1 MTPEQEHMFRMAWI
15 KQNQMDVIKK
25 PRIAHMHNQ
34 ELLRKGIKKRS
45 PSTPQQ
51 KIGERS
57 RRINI
62 LLHKKLDVT
71 TIADLLGVSETMV
84 CNIIKRDKLPI
95 KETSNS

>member
-1 MTPEQEHMFRMAWI
+1 MTPEQEDKFRRAWI

-51 KIGERS
+51 KIG
-57 RRINI
+57 
-62 LLHKKLDVT
+62 
-71 TIADLLGVSETMV
+71 
-84 CNIIKRDKLPI
+84 
-95 KETSNS
+95 

>member
-1 MTPEQEHMFRMAWI
+1 MTPEQEERFRRAWI
-15 KQNQMDVIKK
+15 NQNRIDVIKK

-34 ELLRKGIKKRS
+34 DLLKRNIKKCS
-45 PSTPQQ
+45 PASKKQ

-71 TIADLLGVSETMV
+71 TIADLLGVSETLV
-84 CNIIKRDKLPI
+84 CNIIKRDQLPI
-95 KETSNS
+95 EETSNA

>member
-1 MTPEQEHMFRMAWI
+1 MTPEQEDKFRRLWI
-15 KQNQMDVIKK
+15 QQNQMDVIAR
-25 PRIAHMHNQ
+25 PRVAHMHNQ
-34 ELLRKGIKKRS
+34 ELLKKGIKKRS

-51 KIGERS
+51 KMSERS

-71 TIADLLGVSETMV
+71 TIADLLGISETMV

-95 KETSNS
+95 KETSNA

>member
-1 MTPEQEHMFRMAWI
+1 MTPEQEHRFRRAWI

-45 PSTPQQ
+45 PSTPEQ
-51 KIGERS
+51 KISERS

-71 TIADLLGVSETMV
+71 TIADLLCVSETMV
-84 CNIIKRDKLPI
+84 CNIIKRDKLPLKDI
-95 KETSNS
+95 SNA

>member
-1 MTPEQEHMFRMAWI
+1 MTPEQEHRFRRAWI

-34 ELLRKGIKKRS
+34 ESLRTGIKRRS
-45 PSTPQQ
+45 PATPEQ
-51 KIGERS
+51 KISERS

-71 TIADLLGVSETMV
+71 TIADLLCVSETMV
-84 CNIIKRDKLPI
+84 CNIIKRDKLPLKDI
-95 KETSNS
+95 SNA

>member
-1 MTPEQEHMFRMAWI
+1 MTPEQEERFRRAWI
-15 KQNQMDVIKK
+15 NQNRLDVIKK

-34 ELLRKGIKKRS
+34 ESLKKGIKKRS
-45 PSTPQQ
+45 PQQ

-71 TIADLLGVSETMV
+71 TIADLLGVSETLV

-95 KETSNS
+95 KEISNA

>member
-1 MTPEQEHMFRMAWI
+1 MTPEQEERFRKAWI
-15 KQNQMDVIKK
+15 NQNRIDVIKK

-34 ELLRKGIKKRS
+34 DLVKRNIKKRS
-45 PSTPQQ
+45 PASKKQ

-62 LLHKKLDVT
+62 LLHKRLDVT
-71 TIADLLGVSETMV
+71 TIADLLGVSETLV

-95 KETSNS
+95 EETSNA

>member
-1 MTPEQEHMFRMAWI
+1 MTPEQEHRFRRAWI

-45 PSTPQQ
+45 PSTPEQ
-51 KIGERS
+51 KISERS

-71 TIADLLGVSETMV
+71 TIADLLCCLLYTSPSP
-84 CNIIKRDKLPI
+84 RDAHESRMP
-95 KETSNS
+95 SSA

>member
-1 MTPEQEHMFRMAWI
+1 MTPEQEDKFRKAWI

-34 ELLRKGIKKRS
+34 DLLKRNIKKCS
-45 PSTPQQ
+45 PASKKQ

-62 LLHKKLDVT
+62 LLHKRLDVT
-71 TIADLLGVSETMV
+71 TIADLLGVSETLV
-84 CNIIKRDKLPI
+84 CNIIKRDQLPT
-95 KETSNS
+95 EENSNA

>member
-1 MTPEQEHMFRMAWI
+1 MTPEQEDKFRRLWI
-15 KQNQMDVIKK
+15 QQNRKDVIER

-34 ELLRKGIKKRS
+34 DLLKRNIKKRS

-51 KIGERS
+51 KINERS

-71 TIADLLGVSETMV
+71 TIADLLGVSETLV
-84 CNIIKRDKLPI
+84 CTIIKRDQLPI
-95 KETSNS
+95 EETSNV

>member
-1 MTPEQEHMFRMAWI
+1 MTPEQEDKFRRAWI

-62 LLHKKLDVT
+62 LLHKRLDVT
-71 TIADLLGVSETMV
+71 TIADLLGVSETLV
-84 CNIIKRDKLPI
+84 CNIIKRDQLPI
-95 KETSNS
+95 EENLNA